1 MVTGTEIH
9 GSVYDFVLSDNL
21 VSTTGAETT
30 IKAGLATRGIG
41 NHHGLISETTV
52 GPQFQLGLMLHTAS
66 QNEGGTTR
74 KQVQELRLPPI
85 PPRQST
91 GDYDFTHTDPLTKI
105 VFSQD
110 DWSGGGFQA
119 VYDPKIPNKY
129 ANANGVDLRWESMAV
144 PGMRLDHGHGDVT
157 EEPVVSVG
165 FLVRDPSFESSTLS
179 DAWTTVSSPDS
190 VSSVTTDPRSG
201 DNSARHLRVDAADS
215 GDGVEQALNNPT
227 IYQGKTIVF
236 HGYIKKVSGTG
247 GVRLVIQDS
256 GGADESS
263 TVTDTS
269 YTAVSVSRDIDGSA
283 SYVKIRVE
291 TTGDCVVDADDLA
304 IIPTGGVSCKGTA
317 VYGDAYY
324 GIFGRVVAKFNGQN
338 GTNGPQ
344 WDAVYINAS
353 AAATDIVTYLTNVY
367 VAFGSAAAYVYGS
380 STSWTVSNL
389 ASDSKYA
396 VHLAVSRAT
405 LWKSEDVNEIRSSTN
420 PVNGGSWSSTYT
432 VGSTDRIINNMY
444 SFNDTIVV
452 GKEDGLWWYKRTYN
466 DGSSANEFVNQTNEY
481 DKFQSTDNFSQG
493 QDWLGWL
500 WLIAANQS
508 VYRTNLQTIQ
518 DITDHIS
525 SPLIDELSGRVR
537 AITHDTHNLY
547 MATENGLTGTDGRTT
562 LISLRN
568 TARGLVAHPLDEVLM
583 TTVEEMDSV
592 FVTRGTDGT
601 RPFVFLMGLS
611 AGGVTD
617 SQKTYAWYIPKDSQS
632 PVQSSDV
639 KTNLYPVSFDT
650 SAFHGGTP
658 HETKSLVS
666 ATLWTDDHTDE
677 QVALSFGADGQSPN
691 AVSAFTFDG
700 PDNVETLYF
709 ENIANPVVNAK
720 GRVFQFRWSLSP
732 DSTNAIHTRKIRGFA
747 VEMTLRPERVRA
759 WRMFFIVGGARLRNG
774 ANQDDVIG
782 KSEITSLLGT
792 LEEQGYPIVLN
803 HDFEQDGSNEQV
815 RVIIRPGTLRQ
826 TFQFDDTPEGSD
838 IWEAVLQHVPTS

>member
-1 MVTGTEIH
+1 
-9 GSVYDFVLSDNL
+9 
-21 VSTTGAETT
+21 
-30 IKAGLATRGIG
+30 
-41 NHHGLISETTV
+41 
-52 GPQFQLGLMLHTAS
+52 
-66 QNEGGTTR
+66 
-74 KQVQELRLPPI
+74 
-85 PPRQST
+85 
-91 GDYDFTHTDPLTKI
+91 
-105 VFSQD
+105 
-110 DWSGGGFQA
+110 
-119 VYDPKIPNKY
+119 
-129 ANANGVDLRWESMAV
+129 
-144 PGMRLDHGHGDVT
+144 
-157 EEPVVSVG
+157 
-165 FLVRDPSFESSTLS
+165 
-179 DAWTTVSSPDS
+179 
-190 VSSVTTDPRSG
+190 
-201 DNSARHLRVDAADS
+201 
-215 GDGVEQALNNPT
+215 
-227 IYQGKTIVF
+227 
-236 HGYIKKVSGTG
+236 
-247 GVRLVIQDS
+247 
-256 GGADESS
+256 
-263 TVTDTS
+263 
-269 YTAVSVSRDIDGSA
+269 
-283 SYVKIRVE
+283 
-291 TTGDCVVDADDLA
+291 
-304 IIPTGGVSCKGTA
+304 
-317 VYGDAYY
+317 
-324 GIFGRVVAKFNGQN
+324 
-338 GTNGPQ
+338 
-344 WDAVYINAS
+344 
-353 AAATDIVTYLTNVY
+353 
-367 VAFGSAAAYVYGS
+367 
-380 STSWTVSNL
+380 
-389 ASDSKYA
+389 
-396 VHLAVSRAT
+396 
-405 LWKSEDVNEIRSSTN
+405 
-420 PVNGGSWSSTYT
+420 
-432 VGSTDRIINNMY
+432 
-444 SFNDTIVV
+444 
-452 GKEDGLWWYKRTYN
+452 
-466 DGSSANEFVNQTNEY
+466 
-481 DKFQSTDNFSQG
+481 
-493 QDWLGWL
+493 
-500 WLIAANQS
+500 
-508 VYRTNLQTIQ
+508 
-518 DITDHIS
+518 
-525 SPLIDELSGRVR
+525 
-537 AITHDTHNLY
+537 

-568 TARGLVAHPLDEVLM
+568 TARGLMAHPLDEVLM

-639 KTNLYPVSFDT
+639 KTNLYSVSFDT

-691 AVSAFTFDG
+691 SVSAFTFDG

-759 WRMFFIVGGARLRNG
+759 WRMFFVVGGARLRNG